1 MQRRVARK
9 ESKDIAT
16 PLPVG
21 QIVLIVGLFLTMLLL
36 GWVENIRGPAIP
48 LLRLDLGVS
57 YRGVGLM
64 LSSYSLLYFLTV
76 FLAGMV
82 AVRFGRRTLL
92 LLGYLIAAAILP
104 VALLVNSYLSLLLM
118 MGVLAVGL
126 GIFEIVLNAAGADVF
141 PRRTAFMMNLLH
153 LFYGLGAVIG
163 PVYAGLL
170 FDQGIG
176 WRPAYAWMAVA
187 FLVVLPVIVF
197 GRAGSAAGRG
207 ANSGTNADMN
217 ADMNSDAGSSLE
229 PGGPDGFG
237 ESGAPEAAQATTTKG
252 LLRPQAG
259 RIVVLGLLLGGAM
272 TFELAVAAWLVN
284 FLVEVRGLSAAAGA
298 GYLGA
303 FFAFFSLGRLIGGI
317 PAERV
322 GYLRLIEWFLL
333 LGFAS
338 FIGLVVFPRAVFLA
352 AVLGFFISI
361 LFPTVMAVIIQEFRG
376 LSGAVMGIVIP
387 MAGALNMISGP
398 LLGAA
403 HDYLGVSLG
412 FSLIG
417 SFALLGLLA
426 VRLLR
431 RTSS

>member
-9 ESKDIAT
+9 GSEDAAAH
-16 PLPVG
+16 LPVG
-21 QIVLIVGLFLTMLLL
+21 QIALIVGLFLTMLLL

-92 LLGYLIAAAILP
+92 VLGYLIAAAILP

-170 FDQGIG
+170 FDHGIG
-176 WRPAYAWMAVA
+176 WRPAYAWMAVP
-187 FLVVLPVIVF
+187 FFVVLPVIVL
-197 GRAGSAAGRG
+197 GRAGSAAGQG
-207 ANSGTNADMN
+207 INSG
-217 ADMNSDAGSSLE
+217 AGASLE
-229 PGGPDGFG
+229 SG
-237 ESGAPEAAQATTTKG
+237 ESGDSEAAASTTTKG
-252 LLRPQAG
+252 LLRPHAG
-259 RIVVLGLLLGGAM
+259 RILVLGLLLGGAM

-333 LGFAS
+333 LGLAS
-338 FIGLVVFPRAVFLA
+338 FVGLVVFPRAIYLA

-361 LFPTVMAVIIQEFRG
+361 LFPTVMAVIIHEFRG

-387 MAGALNMISGP
+387 MAGALNMVSGP

-403 HDYLGVSLG
+403 HDYLGVSVG
-412 FSLIG
+412 FSLVG

-431 RTSS
+431 RASS